1 MAWCSGKYRWTE
13 RHALPQRS
21 CLCIRVDPLSRLT
34 PLTTLKAEDANLLM
48 KQNLSETDKQTREN
62 SERLAKRL
70 NEFLAEQT
78 AKEQAGAPEQD

>member
-1 MAWCSGKYRWTE
+1 
-13 RHALPQRS
+13 
-21 CLCIRVDPLSRLT
+21 
-34 PLTTLKAEDANLLM
+34 M

-70 NEFLAEQT
+70 NEFLAERT